1 MREEDALFN
10 WLQMRVVADARPQD
24 EAARKTLE
32 FFLDVL
38 GEDHAITSPQISHT
52 DDTMIHVKYEKNGK
66 SKTQLIPREAGE
78 QLLAD
83 IIANPKFN

>member
-10 WLQMRVVADARPQD
+10 WLQIRVVADARPED

-38 GEDHAITSPQISHT
+38 SEDHAITSAEISRT
-52 DDTMIHVKYEKNGK
+52 DDTMIYVKYEKNGK
-66 SKTQLIPREAGE
+66 SKLQLIPREAGE
-78 QLLAD
+78 QLLLD
-83 IIANPKFN
+83 INANPKFN